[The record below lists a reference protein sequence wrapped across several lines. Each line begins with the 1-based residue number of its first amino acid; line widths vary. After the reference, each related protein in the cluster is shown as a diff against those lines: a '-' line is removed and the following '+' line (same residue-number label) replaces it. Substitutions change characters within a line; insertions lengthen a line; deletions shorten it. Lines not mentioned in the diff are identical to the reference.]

1 MIDSE
6 KPEFARLLKATM
18 ELFGGNPTRDATAL
32 WWASMKRYTLD
43 QVRAAFSAH
52 VQDPLRGR
60 FTPKPADLIAALAET
75 DGRPNADE
83 AWSHCPRS
91 ESQSAVWTSET
102 RAAFFEAAAGLVDED
117 PIAARMA
124 FKGAYERHV
133 AHARRELKPIEWEVS
148 LGHDLHGRRA
158 IVDQAVQL
166 GRIPAARAALL
177 LPPPEGPVHTAV
189 AQLTQDIGRI
199 SN

>member
-1 MIDSE
+1 MIDADQ
-6 KPEFARLLKATM
+6 PEFARLLKATM
-18 ELFGGNPTRDATAL
+18 ELYAQNPTRDATAL
-32 WWASMKRYTLD
+32 WWASLRRYTLD

-52 VQDPLRGR
+52 IQDPLRGR
-60 FTPKPADLIAALAET
+60 FTPKPADLIAALSEA

-91 ESQSAVWTSET
+91 ESQTSVWTTET
-102 RAAFFEAAAGLVDED
+102 RAAFFEAAFSLIDDD

-124 FKGAYERHV
+124 FKGAYDRHISQ
-133 AHARRELKPIEWEVS
+133 ARRELRPVQWEIS

-166 GRIPAARAALL
+166 GRITADHAAKL
-177 LPPPEGPVHTAV
+177 LPPPEGVHTRV
-189 AQLTQDIGRI
+189 AKMADGIGRGI
-199 SN
+199 